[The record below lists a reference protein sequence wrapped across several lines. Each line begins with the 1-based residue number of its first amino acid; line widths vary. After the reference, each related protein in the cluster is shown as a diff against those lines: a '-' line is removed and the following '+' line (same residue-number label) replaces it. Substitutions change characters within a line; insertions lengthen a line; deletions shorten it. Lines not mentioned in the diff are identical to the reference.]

1 MGKSLKLAKKEICF
15 VIFWHQSGKL
25 IITKWK
31 IIWSILSKTSI
42 SLLQFVIQINGC
54 APVLALQKPF
64 HFQWCVKGIL
74 EKIIRNLK
82 KRKLIIFFFFG
93 GGGVTIKHLY
103 LKSPRW
109 IQTQFYVYSTAQYSF
124 HSITI
129 VPVTTFIFGG
139 ACVIQFSK
147 SNDTPMFIK
156 AVLRIKSI

>member
-1 MGKSLKLAKKEICF
+1 MVCKRNFGKNNKKFKKE
-15 VIFWHQSGKL
+15 
-25 IITKWK
+25 K
-31 IIWSILSKTSI
+31 I
-42 SLLQFVIQINGC
+42 N
-54 APVLALQKPF
+54 PF
-64 HFQWCVKGIL
+64 LG
-74 EKIIRNLK
+74 
-82 KRKLIIFFFFG
+82 G

-147 SNDTPMFIK
+147 SNATPMFIQP
-156 AVLRIKSI
+156 VLRVKSK

>member
-1 MGKSLKLAKKEICF
+1 MVCKRNFGKNNKKF
-15 VIFWHQSGKL
+15 K
-25 IITKWK
+25 K
-31 IIWSILSKTSI
+31 
-42 SLLQFVIQINGC
+42 
-54 APVLALQKPF
+54 
-64 HFQWCVKGIL
+64 
-74 EKIIRNLK
+74 EKII
-82 KRKLIIFFFFG
+82 FFFG

-139 ACVIQFSK
+139 AWVIQYSK
-147 SNDTPMFIK
+147 SNATPMFIK

>member
-1 MGKSLKLAKKEICF
+1 MEKKFKARKKEICF

-42 SLLQFVIQINGC
+42 SILQFVIQINGC
-54 APVLALQKPF
+54 APVLALQKRF
-64 HFQWCVKGIL
+64 HFQLCVKGIL

-82 KRKLIIFFFFG
+82 KRKLIFFFG
-93 GGGVTIKHLY
+93 GGVVTIKHLY

-147 SNDTPMFIK
+147 SNATPMFIK
-156 AVLRIKSI
+156 AVLRIESI

>member
-1 MGKSLKLAKKEICF
+1 MEKSLKLAKREICF

-42 SLLQFVIQINGC
+42 SILQFVIQINGC
-54 APVLALQKPF
+54 APVLALQKRF

-82 KRKLIIFFFFG
+82 KTTESFFG
-93 GGGVTIKHLY
+93 GGGGEGTIKHLY

-147 SNDTPMFIK
+147 SNATPMFIQP
-156 AVLRIKSI
+156 VLRIKSK

>member
-1 MGKSLKLAKKEICF
+1 MVCKRNFGKNNKKF
-15 VIFWHQSGKL
+15 K
-25 IITKWK
+25 K
-31 IIWSILSKTSI
+31 
-42 SLLQFVIQINGC
+42 
-54 APVLALQKPF
+54 
-64 HFQWCVKGIL
+64 
-74 EKIIRNLK
+74 EKII
-82 KRKLIIFFFFG
+82 FFFG

-147 SNDTPMFIK
+147 SNATPMFIK
-156 AVLRIKSI
+156 AVLRIESI